1 MESYNALHT
10 DFYQLNMMQ
19 TYFNKG
25 LHEKRGV
32 FDMFFRKLP
41 FGNGFAV
48 FAGLEEI
55 LNYLENLKFTE
66 SDLDYLADKGFG
78 EDFFNLLR
86 DFKFQGDVYSVKEG
100 EIVFPNEPL
109 LTIEGTI
116 FEAMLVETA
125 ILNIFNHE
133 ALIATKAARIREVSG
148 NKSLAEFGA
157 RRAHGFGA
165 ALRGTR
171 ATYIGGFDGT
181 SLVEAGKRF
190 GIPVIGT
197 MSHAFV
203 QSFEDELDSF
213 IAYGEENEGNVILL
227 VDTYDTLKIGVPNA
241 IKAAKILSKKGIKVD
256 GIRLD
261 SGDLAYLSKEARK
274 MLDESGLQDI
284 KIVASSDLDE
294 NIIANL
300 ELQGGKIDTYAVGT
314 KVITAYDQP
323 ALGGVYKLSEII
335 EEGIRIP
342 KIKVSDNVEKI
353 ITPGRKKLY
362 RIINQKTGKAE
373 ADYITRF
380 IEVLPPEGENLLL
393 FDPIHT
399 WKKKTVEKFY
409 AVELQEQVMDKG
421 KRMKEDP
428 QIEEIREYKK
438 MALNQFWD
446 EHKRLVNPQ
455 EYYVDLSS
463 ELWELKDKMIKE
475 RRKN

>member
-1 MESYNALHT
+1 MNALHT
-10 DFYQLNMMQ
+10 DYYQLNMMQ

-55 LNYLENLKFTE
+55 LDYLENLKFTE
-66 SDLDYLADKGFG
+66 SDLVYLKDKGFG
-78 EDFFNLLR
+78 EDFLKLLK
-86 DFKFQGDVYSVKEG
+86 DFKFSGDVYSVREG
-100 EIVFPNEPL
+100 EIVFSNEPL

-116 FEAMLVETA
+116 VEAMLVETA
-125 ILNIFNHE
+125 LLNIFNHE
-133 ALIATKAARIREVSG
+133 TLIATKAARIRESAG
-148 NKSLAEFGA
+148 NRVLAEFGA
-157 RRAHGFGA
+157 RRSHGFGA

-171 ATYIGGFDGT
+171 ATYIAGFDGT

-203 QSFEDELDSF
+203 QSFENELDSF

-227 VDTYDTLKIGVPNA
+227 VDTYDTLKIGVPNS
-241 IKAAKILSKKGIKVD
+241 IKAAKILSEKNIKVD

-274 MLDESGLQDI
+274 LLDENGLRDV

-300 ELQGGKIDTYAVGT
+300 ELQGGKIDIYAVGT

-323 ALGGVYKLSEII
+323 ALGGVYKLAETI
-335 EEGIRIP
+335 EDGVRIP

-362 RIINQKTGKAE
+362 RIINRETGKAE
-373 ADYITRF
+373 GDYISRF
-380 IEVLPPEGENLLL
+380 IEVLPSEGENLLL

-399 WKKKTVEKFY
+399 WKKKIVEKY
-409 AVELQEQVMDKG
+409 HAIELQEQVMDKG
-421 KRMKEDP
+421 KRIKENP
-428 QIEEIREYKK
+428 HIEEIREYKQL
-438 MALNQFWD
+438 ALKNFWD
-446 EHKRLVNPQ
+446 EHKRLINPQ
-455 EYYVDLSS
+455 EYYVDLSP
-463 ELWELKDKMIKE
+463 ELWELKEKMIKE
-475 RRKN
+475 RRKI